1 MSYHFTNVKSGDF
14 DEVVEEVTE
23 ALKTEGFGVLTEI
36 DVKQTL
42 KKKLDI
48 DFPRY
53 KILGACNPNFA
64 HQALQIEN
72 KIGTMLPCNVIVQ
85 ENGDGSIEI
94 SAVNPVESMSSV
106 ENPELAKIAGE
117 VKNRLKKIIDAL

>member
-1 MSYHFTNVKSGDF
+1 MSYHFTKAKSGDF
-14 DEVVEEVTE
+14 DAVIEEVTE

-64 HQALQIEN
+64 HQALQVEN

-85 ENGDGSIEI
+85 EKEGGTVEV

-106 ENPELAKIAGE
+106 ENPELVKIAGE
-117 VKNRLKKIIDAL
+117 VKDRLQKIIDDL

>member
-1 MSYHFTNVKSGDF
+1 MSYHFTKAKSGDF
-14 DEVVEEVTE
+14 DAVVEEVTE

-64 HQALQIEN
+64 HQALQVEN

-85 ENGDGSIEI
+85 EKEGGTVEV

-117 VKNRLKKIIDAL
+117 VKDRLQKIIDDL